1 MVKKIFADMNMGS
14 QQMSMGNQ
22 FGSSES
28 GQPRVV
34 MVPMMLMPDGSMLP
48 FTNMQQFM
56 TAQVLPQSSS
66 LNESIVALNWVAI
79 NFVYDSMKIRIWNYL
94 IILKMFSIAVVA
106 TKKRNSGTRKE
117 PSNLTCM
124 TINRSLSIMI
134 LSSLS
139 SLDI

>member
-1 MVKKIFADMNMGS
+1 MKQLEVLGGRQNLMINNMMGMSQPMRNQQMNMGS

-66 LNESIVALNWVAI
+66 LNESIVALN
-79 NFVYDSMKIRIWNYL
+79 
-94 IILKMFSIAVVA
+94 
-106 TKKRNSGTRKE
+106 
-117 PSNLTCM
+117 
-124 TINRSLSIMI
+124 
-134 LSSLS
+134 
-139 SLDI
+139 